1 MIRRSEN
8 RIAALALRDA
18 ADWAGEHGVDESD
31 PFATGPAGGAGKFV
45 GSDGTPWIDEFVA
58 PEYGALRGT
67 STWEA
72 SELIHDALDLRHRFP
87 KLWAAVQALRVEVR
101 HARRISQACR
111 DLSQAA
117 AGLVDA
123 ELAVKAGCGLP
134 WPRLSKI
141 LTAAIWNADPALAQA
156 KLDRARFDRK
166 VWLSESED
174 GLRTLVI
181 RADQGDLILLYALIE
196 RIADILQLDGDPDP
210 VDQRRA
216 KATGWLARPE
226 DLVVLLYRH
235 RHDGRP
241 DRTTGPAG
249 EATGSDDSTDTNNG
263 NAEPVSNPADLDSAR
278 SNGEPGSET
287 DSDRSDSNHHPDTAQ
302 HKASSPDSSDGQSE
316 TADPDTPSGGP
327 EDPVPQPPP
336 DFPEPDWDREPPPE
350 EPGVSD
356 QLPQPRSR
364 WYGTEHLPGPEPCAP
379 VWHGEPPDDD
389 PYPAHPLRPARH
401 PYAHHQLRRI
411 RRHRRAGCGSTC
423 PAGRLPHHHRPEICP
438 AAGGDA
444 RPPHRPDT
452 VHRPGRGP
460 LRRQRTPAVDPAGR
474 AVGPALLHDQPPPR
488 PRPRQPGRGRRLRDP
503 AESPRRREDPA
514 SGVGVPVLQPDRE
527 APAAGPHRAAQPHR

>member
-8 RIAALALRDA
+8 RIAALVLRDA
-18 ADWAGEHGVDESD
+18 ADWAGEHGVDETD

-181 RADQGDLILLYALIE
+181 RADQGDQILLYALIE

-235 RHDGRP
+235 RHDGQP
-241 DRTTGPAG
+241 TPTT
-249 EATGSDDSTDTNNG
+249 D
-263 NAEPVSNPADLDSAR
+263 PADETTSTGIGSAAAA
-278 SNGEPGSET
+278 ET
-287 DSDRSDSNHHPDTAQ
+287 DLESN
-302 HKASSPDSSDGQSE
+302 
-316 TADPDTPSGGP
+316 
-327 EDPVPQPPP
+327 
-336 DFPEPDWDREPPPE
+336 
-350 EPGVSD
+350 
-356 QLPQPRSR
+356 
-364 WYGTEHLPGPEPCAP
+364 
-379 VWHGEPPDDD
+379 
-389 PYPAHPLRPARH
+389 
-401 PYAHHQLRRI
+401 
-411 RRHRRAGCGSTC
+411 
-423 PAGRLPHHHRPEICP
+423 
-438 AAGGDA
+438 AA
-444 RPPHRPDT
+444 
-452 VHRPGRGP
+452 
-460 LRRQRTPAVDPAGR
+460 
-474 AVGPALLHDQPPPR
+474 
-488 PRPRQPGRGRRLRDP
+488 
-503 AESPRRREDPA
+503 DPA
-514 SGVGVPVLQPDRE
+514 SGSSTDSAGDRSGDGPGRASASRADRQSRGLGGRADVRRARAREPQVWDDSADSSAGDRSGNPDRPGTGR
-527 APAAGPHRAAQPHR
+527 APAHPAAQRRHPGTDGHSETRPG

>member
-8 RIAALALRDA
+8 RIAALVLRDA

-141 LTAAIWNADPALAQA
+141 LTGAIWNADPVLAQA

-181 RADQGDLILLYALIE
+181 RADQGDQILLYALIE

-216 KATGWLARPE
+216 KAVRLARP
-226 DLVVLLYRH
+226 
-235 RHDGRP
+235 
-241 DRTTGPAG
+241 
-249 EATGSDDSTDTNNG
+249 
-263 NAEPVSNPADLDSAR
+263 
-278 SNGEPGSET
+278 
-287 DSDRSDSNHHPDTAQ
+287 
-302 HKASSPDSSDGQSE
+302 
-316 TADPDTPSGGP
+316 
-327 EDPVPQPPP
+327 
-336 DFPEPDWDREPPPE
+336 
-350 EPGVSD
+350 
-356 QLPQPRSR
+356 PR
-364 WYGTEHLPGPEPCAP
+364 
-379 VWHGEPPDDD
+379 
-389 PYPAHPLRPARH
+389 
-401 PYAHHQLRRI
+401 
-411 RRHRRAGCGSTC
+411 
-423 PAGRLPHHHRPEICP
+423 
-438 AAGGDA
+438 
-444 RPPHRPDT
+444 
-452 VHRPGRGP
+452 RPGG
-460 LRRQRTPAVDPAGR
+460 A
-474 AVGPALLHDQPPPR
+474 ALPPPPR
-488 PRPRQPGRGRRLRDP
+488 ACIGCAPTQGSEDSNPP
-503 AESPRRREDPA
+503 AGANEPYPEAASELAEEDA
-514 SGVGVPVLQPDRE
+514 AETELLAFGKSYTWDDGVTVSVSKRSSLKPTEYAKVKGAKAYRKFSVTVVNKSK
-527 APAAGPHRAAQPHR
+527 